1 QKIACKHKWFKHA
14 IETSSET
21 VLKNKTNKNLDFI
34 LEINT
39 ESIGTWGGSE
49 KTVLANKLGM
59 ESGK

>member
-1 QKIACKHKWFKHA
+1 
-14 IETSSET
+14 
-21 VLKNKTNKNLDFI
+21 LKNKTNKNLDFI